1 MHNYHV
7 PGYKMTLFGVDV
19 LPIPNKTRRVLEW
32 HYSIFV
38 KGHTWH
44 YISDSLECAIVHII
58 AIKNNREDMAKAACL
73 LLDVNISLTGACG

>member
-7 PGYKMTLFGVDV
+7 PGSKVTVFGVDII
-19 LPIPNKTRRVLEW
+19 PIPNKPRRVVEW
-32 HYSIFV
+32 HYSIVV

-58 AIKNNREDMAKAACL
+58 AIKNNRENMASAACL
-73 LLDVNISLTGACG
+73 LLDVKLSLIGACG